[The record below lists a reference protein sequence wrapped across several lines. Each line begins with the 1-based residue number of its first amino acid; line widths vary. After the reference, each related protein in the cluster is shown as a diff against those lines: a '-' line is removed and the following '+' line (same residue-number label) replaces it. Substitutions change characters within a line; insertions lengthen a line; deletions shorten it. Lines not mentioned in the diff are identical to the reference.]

1 MCKWMLMN
9 TLYLVA
15 AAQSSSSMLYWAPTF
30 NIDIDITL
38 LLKQERQAPTTI
50 IAIGTALLNKNPQ
63 QPPASTIDIFTT

>member
-1 MCKWMLMN
+1 MN

-15 AAQSSSSMLYWAPTF
+15 APAQSPSSMLYWAPTF
-30 NIDIDITL
+30 SIDIDITL

-63 QPPASTIDIFTT
+63 QPPATIDIFTT